1 MKRSTWFI
9 LGFAFIAVL
18 LSGVYLYGN
27 LSSEEATRGPMRYKE
42 FPVRQG
48 SFVSSVSASGVVLP
62 IDRVQIKS
70 KASGLVEEL
79 PVEEG
84 DIVARGDLIC
94 RLDQTDVRAEVEQ
107 SQADLDIALA
117 ELRQAENTSDRRR
130 QLYDRGL
137 ISEEELDQFDLAL
150 AQAKGRLI
158 RARTNLDQANTRLDE
173 TVVTAPITGV
183 ILQKYVEVGQIISS
197 GISNVGGGTAIVDIA
212 DMTLLH
218 IEAGIDEI
226 DVGKVRVGQLARV
239 FAEAYPDLTFT
250 GEIIRIAPEAK
261 VVQNVTLFNVVIQVE
276 NSEGLLKSGMNSTVE
291 ITVVRED
298 NVLLVPTM
306 TLSEPRGQSRE
317 PNQRQVLLRQGEEF
331 VPQTVEIGKGD
342 MSLTIIV
349 SGLSEGDL
357 VGVPMTSRL
366 MEDNARMEQRI
377 KSTRSFGSGGSK

>member
-1 MKRSTWFI
+1 
-9 LGFAFIAVL
+9 
-18 LSGVYLYGN
+18 
-27 LSSEEATRGPMRYKE
+27 MRYKE
-42 FPVRQG
+42 VQVRQG
-48 SFVSSVSASGVVLP
+48 TFVSSVSASGVVLP

-84 DIVARGDLIC
+84 DLVAKGDLVC

-107 SQADLDIALA
+107 AQADLDIAHA
-117 ELRQAENTSDRRR
+117 ELRQAENTNNRRK

-137 ISEEELDQFDLAL
+137 ISDEELDQYELAL
-150 AQAKGRLI
+150 AQAKGKLI

-173 TVVTAPITGV
+173 TIVTSPIAGV

-212 DMTLLH
+212 DMTYLH

-239 FAEAYPDLTFT
+239 TAEAYPDLMFA

-261 VVQNVTLFNVVIQVE
+261 VVQNVTLFDVVIQVE
-276 NSEGLLKSGMNSTVE
+276 NTEGLLKSGMNSTVE

-298 NVLLVPTM
+298 NVLLIPTM
-306 TLSEPRGQSRE
+306 ALSEPRGKNE
-317 PNQRQVLLRQGEEF
+317 NPDQRQVLLKQGEEF
-331 VPQTVEIGKGD
+331 VPHSVEVGRGD
-342 MSLTIIV
+342 MSQTVIV
-349 SGLSEGDL
+349 GGLSAGDL

-366 MEDNARMEQRI
+366 MEDNARLEQRI
-377 KSTRSFGSGGSK
+377 RSTRSFGSGGSR